1 MVQKGIYLAGI
12 VMVTC
17 MTGHVFSLSAV
28 STPPSFTIAQVEP
41 GDRQCP
47 KLSPG
52 GSLITYILKGN
63 ANKDPTQET
72 AILLNGQRWRLIVH
86 EKAGA
91 PAPKEPEV
99 TYFGA
104 RRYAATEART
114 CEYHFAGQKAFEIS
128 LIEGVRP

>member
-52 GSLITYILKGN
+52 GSLITYILNGN

-72 AILLNGQRWRLIVH
+72 AILINGQRWRLIVH

-104 RRYAATEART
+104 RRYAATQART
-114 CEYHFAGQKAFEIS
+114 CEYHFAGQTTFEIS